1 MAINK
6 VEINGEVKLDLTQ
19 DTVSEDTLLQGTTAH
34 DAAGNPVEGKV
45 VTTPIPVTEDVLKG
59 DGRGGIDTMRTSP
72 VESIDIPVGIFKG
85 TASGSIETA
94 IPGTDY
100 ADVFIITVGTTTD
113 NGDGTYSFTPDKT
126 YEEVNTAI
134 LNGKQCYVK
143 YSDIYYPLAN
153 ISERI
158 SDDGASYVSA
168 AIFTVAL
175 KGLAMQSIIM
185 TNGLN
190 SDTATWVINATE
202 TAASFPSNPSN
213 GQVLYYKTGI
223 DRGWHA
229 TNIRPSLATD
239 FTGIIKG
246 ANGELAQAE
255 AGTDYMA
262 PVAVTSADNG
272 KFLRVVS
279 GAWAA
284 QQPTTEAWTFTLEDG
299 STITKNVCIE

>member
-59 DGRGGIDTMRTSP
+59 DGHGGIDTMQTIP
-72 VESIDIPVGIFKG
+72 VEPIDIPVGIFKG

-100 ADVFIITVGTTTD
+100 ADVFIIDCTA
-113 NGDGTYSFTPDKT
+113 DGTVDDSMPITLTPSKT
-126 YEEVNTAI
+126 YDEVRNAI
-134 LNGKQCYVK
+134 LGQKQCYAHYAGVY
-143 YSDIYYPLAN
+143 YSLTEILMSAIESNNVTYAAFTAAKAGLRMSSIVMQHRRSNTDPVWTMYPLATALVAPTSATLGQVMAYLGRVEGWGSSN
-153 ISERI
+153 IGTNLSTNFSGLI
-158 SDDGASYVSA
+158 
-168 AIFTVAL
+168 
-175 KGLAMQSIIM
+175 KG
-185 TNGLN
+185 
-190 SDTATWVINATE
+190 
-202 TAASFPSNPSN
+202 SN
-213 GQVLYYKTGI
+213 GY
-223 DRGWHA
+223 
-229 TNIRPSLATD
+229 
-239 FTGIIKG
+239 
-246 ANGELAQAE
+246 LAQAE

-284 QQPTTEAWTFTLEDG
+284 VSISDAHGG
-299 STITKNVCIE
+299 SF

>member
-59 DGRGGIDTMRTSP
+59 DGRGGIDTIQTSP

-100 ADVFIITVGTTTD
+100 LAEAPVTSVNGKTGDIRLVKADVGLSQVHNITQ
-113 NGDGTYSFTPDKT
+113 YSVKNPPP
-126 YEEVNTAI
+126 YPVRSV
-134 LNGKQCYVK
+134 NGKTGDVTV
-143 YSDIYYPLAN
+143 
-153 ISERI
+153 SEVP
-158 SDDGASYVSA
+158 SVTAS
-168 AIFTVAL
+168 
-175 KGLAMQSIIM
+175 
-185 TNGLN
+185 
-190 SDTATWVINATE
+190 
-202 TAASFPSNPSN
+202 
-213 GQVLYYKTGI
+213 
-223 DRGWHA
+223 
-229 TNIRPSLATD
+229 
-239 FTGIIKG
+239 
-246 ANGELAQAE
+246 
-255 AGTDYMA
+255 
-262 PVAVTSADNG
+262 DNG

-284 QQPTTEAWTFTLEDG
+284 VSLSDAHGG
-299 STITKNVCIE
+299 SF

>member
-34 DAAGNPVEGKV
+34 DAAGNPIEGKV

-59 DGRGGIDTMRTSP
+59 DGRGGIGTMQTSP

-113 NGDGTYSFTPDKT
+113 NGDGTLSFTPDKT
-126 YEEVNTAI
+126 YEEVNAAI
-134 LNGKQCYVK
+134 LNRKQCYVK
-143 YSDIYYPLAN
+143 YNDIYYPLAN
-153 ISERI
+153 TVESI
-158 SDDGASYVSA
+158 SDDGASYVTT

-185 TNGLN
+185 TYDPYG
-190 SDTATWVINATE
+190 DITIWVINATE

-213 GQVLYYKTGI
+213 GQVLYYKTGLG
-223 DRGWHA
+223 RGWHA
-229 TNIRPSLATD
+229 TNIRSSLATD

-246 ANGELAQAE
+246 ANGNLAQAE

-279 GAWAA
+279 GAWVA